1 MMHALTSTF
10 RIAVVYQLLAGL
22 LLLVMASA
30 CGGAEGTGPSTQTL
44 EPTDST
50 AAIPNDSS
58 AVPTDSTAI
67 PPADSSAGPPADSSA
82 TPPTDSTATTPEDS
96 SGISTAILDTRSRL
110 PGIVFASN
118 NMSSTY
124 FNSIH
129 TGAKR
134 GGITPEN
141 VISVLTDARARGARL
156 VLKFS
161 LPDPYIQNSDGT
173 FNFTKWKDLVN
184 RYRNVDLNT
193 FIADGTLLGHFLI
206 DEPHMADKWGGKIVP
221 QATVEAMAQHSKQIW
236 PYVNTLVHTKMTW
249 LASTS
254 VTYHYLDAGWVQY
267 ASSKG
272 PVSTWASTE
281 ISNAKAKGLGLV
293 MGLNILNGGN
303 GSSGIR
309 GTKSGKYSM
318 SGSELRSYG
327 TTILDLTY
335 ACAFVMWEHK
345 PTYYDRTEIASAMSA
360 LSLKAKAHVKTSCR
374 Q

>member
-22 LLLVMASA
+22 LLVTAAA
-30 CGGAEGTGPSTQTL
+30 CGSAEGTGPSTQTL
-44 EPTDST
+44 QPTDST
-50 AAIPNDSS
+50 ATVPNDSS

-67 PPADSSAGPPADSSA
+67 PPADSSA
-82 TPPTDSTATTPEDS
+82 TPPTDSTSTPEDS
-96 SGISTAILDTRSRL
+96 SGISTAILDTRSRR

-124 FNSIH
+124 FDSIH

-173 FNFTKWKDLVN
+173 FNFAKWKDLVN
-184 RYRNVDLNT
+184 RYRNIDLNT

-221 QATVEAMAQHSKQIW
+221 QATVEAMAQYSKQIW
-236 PYVNTLVHTKMTW
+236 PDVNTLVHTKMTW

-254 VTYHYLDAGWVQY
+254 VVYHYLDAGWVQY

-281 ISNAKAKGLGLV
+281 ISNAKTKGLGLV
-293 MGLNILNGGN
+293 MGLNVLNGGN

-309 GTKSGKYSM
+309 GTKSGQYSM

-327 TTILDLTY
+327 TTILDQTY
-335 ACAFVMWEHK
+335 ACAFVLWEHT
-345 PTYYDRTEIASAMSA
+345 PTYYDRTDIKSAMSA

>member
-1 MMHALTSTF
+1 
-10 RIAVVYQLLAGL
+10 
-22 LLLVMASA
+22 
-30 CGGAEGTGPSTQTL
+30 
-44 EPTDST
+44 
-50 AAIPNDSS
+50 
-58 AVPTDSTAI
+58 
-67 PPADSSAGPPADSSA
+67 
-82 TPPTDSTATTPEDS
+82 
-96 SGISTAILDTRSRL
+96 
-110 PGIVFASN
+110 
-118 NMSSTY
+118 MSSTY

-184 RYRNVDLNT
+184 RYRSIDLNT

-206 DEPHMADKWGGKIVP
+206 DEPHMANKWGGKIVP
-221 QATVEAMAQHSKQIW
+221 QATVEAMAQYSKQIW

-281 ISNAKAKGLGLV
+281 ISNAKTKGLGLV
-293 MGLNILNGGN
+293 MGLNVLNGGN

-327 TTILDLTY
+327 TTILDQTY

-345 PTYYDRTEIASAMSA
+345 PTYYDRTDIKSAMSA